1 MAVYIDDLSF
11 LWYAGGDVQEITS
24 VNFMKN
30 GESIN
35 ADGIKAGEI
44 TIETDAANSGSFAV
58 ADAALAAAVVEKSTN
73 KIVDIGI
80 AKYSV
85 PAQGETK
92 GIACTVT
99 VPQDYANYEIRV
111 MHMENLAKFRPAVP
125 VMTFDTNGASGQE

>member
-1 MAVYIDDLSF
+1 M
-11 LWYAGGDVQEITS
+11 Q
-24 VNFMKN
+24 N

-44 TIETDAANSGSFAV
+44 TIEADAANSGSFAV

-73 KIVDIGI
+73 KTVDIGI

-85 PAQGETK
+85 PAQGETT
-92 GIACTVT
+92 GISCTVT

-111 MHMENLAKFRPAVP
+111 MHMEDLAKFRPAAP